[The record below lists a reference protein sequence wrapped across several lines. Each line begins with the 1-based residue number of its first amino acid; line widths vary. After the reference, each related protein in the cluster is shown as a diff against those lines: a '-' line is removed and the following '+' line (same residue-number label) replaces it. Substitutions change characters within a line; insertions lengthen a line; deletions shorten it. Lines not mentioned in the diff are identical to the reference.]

1 MKRLAVA
8 GERGGAWDLGK
19 ASFYMVTMSVYRYEE
34 KRKIA
39 AIHERDV
46 NDNEGCRQ
54 FRGVCC

>member
-1 MKRLAVA
+1 MA